1 MLDTKEYQ
9 QWADSQ
15 YDILGATAYGR
26 VSALLRECDRL
37 VAARATEQAAVR
49 HQATEIIRLT
59 GGAGGR

>member
-1 MLDTKEYQ
+1 MALDTKEYQ

-15 YDILGATAYGR
+15 YDILGAIAYGR

-49 HQATEIIRLT
+49 RVAAELVVLGMPAR
-59 GGAGGR
+59 G

>member
-15 YDILGATAYGR
+15 YDTLGATAYGR

-37 VAARATEQAAVR
+37 VAARAQEAAAVR
-49 HQATEIIRLT
+49 RVAAELVVLGTPRN
-59 GGAGGR
+59 A

>member
-15 YDILGATAYGR
+15 YDILGAIAYGR

-37 VAARATEQAAVR
+37 VAARAQEAAAVR
-49 HQATEIIRLT
+49 RVAAELVVLGTPRN
-59 GGAGGR
+59 A

>member
-15 YDILGATAYGR
+15 YDILGAIAYGR

-37 VAARATEQAAVR
+37 VAARAQEQAAVR
-49 HQATEIIRLT
+49 RVAAELVVMGTPRN
-59 GGAGGR
+59 A

>member
-1 MLDTKEYQ
+1 MLDTTEYQ

-49 HQATEIIRLT
+49 RVAAELVVLGTPAR
-59 GGAGGR
+59 G